1 LFKAARRLSDSPGAV
16 RRRIVGVSCAGPKP
30 MTSNHQHAAVRRGA
44 SRARLIV
51 PFAAAGLFIACI
63 AVLLHGS
70 RQRHTVSH
78 VHRTVREI
86 ALAGGAPDARPGAGA
101 IGPWKISAADVDPI
115 TGQYIDF
122 HLESGPI
129 VLGAERAVLF
139 VDAKADTFGFEMWNV
154 VFTRVPQ
161 SGDEE
166 PGAFVHRMDHYI
178 LGPAPYGMNIIPD
191 GGSPAPPV
199 PSSAPEPSVV
209 NADEP
214 APP

>member
-1 LFKAARRLSDSPGAV
+1 MTSNDQHAAARR
-16 RRRIVGVSCAGPKP
+16 GV
-30 MTSNHQHAAVRRGA
+30 

-70 RQRHTVSH
+70 RQRQTVSH

-101 IGPWKISAADVDPI
+101 IGPWRISAADVDPI

-129 VLGAERAVLF
+129 VLGAEKAVLL
-139 VDAKADTFGFEMWNV
+139 VDARADTFAFEMWDV
-154 VFTRVPQ
+154 VFTRVPE
-161 SGDEE
+161 SGDDEL
-166 PGAFVHRMDHYI
+166 GAFVHRMDHYI

-191 GGSPAPPV
+191 GGSPAPA
-199 PSSAPEPSVV
+199 APRQAPGPSVV
-209 NADEP
+209 NADEL